1 PSQRQKSSR
10 AQGARASAKPRRPV
24 RGGIFHLTGGAPAP
38 PQRSGGSR
46 LPIVSAFSLFQLGQR
61 FLKTSERNR
70 NSDTR
75 LLGLEDDEDGS
86 LAVLQ
91 LLDQRILDH
100 HLRVA
105 GERVAAQKGRMPHIL
120 VVDLQSKSRR

>member
-1 PSQRQKSSR
+1 M
-10 AQGARASAKPRRPV
+10 V
-24 RGGIFHLTGGAPAP
+24 R
-38 PQRSGGSR
+38 
-46 LPIVSAFSLFQLGQR
+46 AFSLFQLGQR

-120 VVDLQSKSRR
+120 VVDLQSKSRRQQDAERRKHAQNARAVGGPLEAD